1 MGRRTHNAYFP
12 LLGLVTTLT
21 CLVLGEVGRYPTE
34 LKAKC
39 RMWGIWYGLR
49 NTSNSESPKISNL
62 MFQQCSKL
70 YYACEY
76 KLPWLME
83 VHMLLGSLGLSDN

>member
-1 MGRRTHNAYFP
+1 MPIAYFP
-12 LLGLVTTLT
+12 LPGLVTSPA
-21 CLVLGEVGRYPTE
+21 CLVLGEVERYPIE
-34 LKAKC
+34 LEAKC
-39 RMWGIWYGLR
+39 GMLGIWYGLR

-83 VHMLLGSLGLSDN
+83 VHMLLGSLGLADN